1 MSRLELIEI
10 IKSLNNEDLEW
21 LKTQIDDLQTLKNTA
36 ELNKDLGKIGNTNNM
51 VELVIKMPEDV
62 FKKTVFYRE
71 FRDLNDSIT
80 TIKALE
86 KAVLLPK
93 GHGRLKDADK
103 IANEVN
109 ALKDNWN
116 RYGNEYESGRY
127 ESYDYAVDTID
138 NADTIIKADT
148 QNVLEKRR
156 CRKGFERW

>member
-1 MSRLELIEI
+1 M
-10 IKSLNNEDLEW
+10 
-21 LKTQIDDLQTLKNTA
+21 A
-36 ELNKDLGKIGNTNNM
+36 ETNM

-62 FKKTVFYRE
+62 FKRTVFYRE

-116 RYGNEYESGRY
+116 RFGNEYESGRY

-138 NADTIIKADT
+138 NADTIIEADENSKDIKT
-148 QNVLEKRR
+148 ISSLAENEKEN
-156 CRKGFERW
+156 KEDIEL

>member
-10 IKSLNNEDLEW
+10 IKSLNYEDLEW

-156 CRKGFERW
+156 CRKGFER

>member
-156 CRKGFERW
+156 CRKGFER